1 MDKEFLNHILVQI
14 DVMQTGC
21 GCFDGHEVVKEFEYM
36 PEAEAI
42 VGLLAGGAGAREAV
56 ERAFEP
62 RFDAARLPLAE
73 REEHLAVLAGEL
85 QAQQRLEVLRC
96 ARPVLQGG
104 WLDSMAM
111 SLLLWQADLMG
122 TGCNIQ
128 EGMADEYSSE
138 ADEIAGLLA
147 SGMEFRAAL
156 EQVFD
161 ERFWEGCLQEER
173 RSPGLRTL
181 LDAVDSLTAATGA
194 V

>member
-1 MDKEFLNHILVQI
+1 MDKEYLNHMLVQL

-21 GCFDGHEVVKEFEYM
+21 GCFDGHEVIKEFEYM

-42 VGLLAGGAGAREAV
+42 VQLLAGGADARDAV
-56 ERAFEP
+56 TQAFEP
-62 RFDAARLPLAE
+62 RFDAAGLPLAE
-73 REEHLAVLAGEL
+73 REEHLAALASEL
-85 QAQQRLEVLRC
+85 QAQQRLAVLRR
-96 ARPVLQGG
+96 ARPALQGG
-104 WLDSMAM
+104 RMDSMAM
-111 SLLLWQADLMG
+111 NLLLWQADLMG

-138 ADEIAGLLA
+138 AHEITGLLA

-161 ERFWEGCLQEER
+161 ERFWEGCLQEAR
-173 RSPGLRTL
+173 RSPSLQAL
-181 LDAVDSLTAATGA
+181 LSTVDSLAA